1 MWRDS
6 HGASLPSAAMASRK
20 AEKERLRQERLAR
33 EREVASA
40 ARRRRML
47 QFYGL
52 GGAAIAVAAVIVVVV
67 VLGGSGKGPADSSA
81 APPPKVSTVPIKT
94 VSDLHPAPASGP
106 LGPEGIPIPQAP
118 QLASNASIAT
128 GQTVEGIQ
136 CNAGEKLAYHVHTHL
151 TIFVNG
157 SPRQIPYGI
166 GIVPPRQLENT
177 SSGPFVAAG
186 SCFYWLHTHADD
198 GIIHIESPTY
208 KTYSLGQFFAI
219 WRQPLG
225 PDQVGPAKGKVTAFF
240 NGQLYKGNPQNIP
253 LGSHYQVQLDVG
265 KPLIAPEKVSFAGT
279 GL

>member
-1 MWRDS
+1 
-6 HGASLPSAAMASRK
+6 MASRK

-33 EREVASA
+33 ERELASA

-47 QFYGL
+47 LLYGV
-52 GGAAIAVAAVIVVVV
+52 GSATIAVAAVIVVVV
-67 VLGGSGKGPADSSA
+67 VLGGSGSGPAGTSSGPA
-81 APPPKVSTVPIKT
+81 PKVSTVPAT
-94 VSDLHPAPASGP
+94 NVSDLHPAPSSGP

-128 GQTVEGIQ
+128 GQEVDGIQ

-151 TIFVNG
+151 TVFVNG
-157 SPRQIPYGI
+157 SQRQIPYGI
-166 GIVPPRQLENT
+166 GIVPPRQLERT
-177 SSGPFVAAG
+177 SSGPFVAGG
-186 SCFYWLHTHADD
+186 SCFYWLHTHAND
-198 GIIHIESPTY
+198 GIIHIESPTF

-225 PDQVGPAKGKVTAFF
+225 SDQVGPAKGKVTAFF
-240 NGQLYKGNPQNIP
+240 NGKLYKGNPQNIP

-265 KPLIAPEKVSFAGT
+265 TPVIAPEKVSFAGT